1 MSFFSSTPW
10 IIITF
15 LFFTIMVAVV
25 AALKTKDEN
34 LESAEG
40 YFLAGRGLPGI
51 VIAGSLLLTNLSAE
65 QLVGTNGQGWASNMS
80 PIGWEV
86 GSLFTLFALAYW
98 FLPTYLKMGTTTMPQ
113 LMEQRFGRNT
123 RTMFSLIV
131 VVMYS
136 ILNLPVILY
145 SGAVVFENIFNVSG
159 MLGSSKFAAVAILCV
174 IIGIIGGC
182 YAIFGGLKAVA
193 VSDTINGIG
202 LIIGGLMIPFL
213 ALSLLGQETSGG
225 GMLAGIQYMIDTEP
239 AKLNAWAEWDAGEP
253 ALPWPLIFTGMFFN
267 NLYWWCCNQSFVQRS
282 LAAKSLK
289 EGQKGA
295 IFCGFLKTLG
305 FFYLV
310 LPGVIAHFLPSIQDK
325 IAAAGDSAID
335 FAYPAL
341 VSAVVPKP
349 VMGFFAAVL
358 FGAILSSFNSVLN
371 SASTMFTLDLFKPVI
386 CPERTDAFYVKVA
399 KIYGT
404 IAGIIAIIISPFVMY
419 ANGITTFLNSMS
431 QFVSLPILFTVLGA
445 IVFRRVPRYT
455 PFLITIFHV
464 ICYGAFMLIQ
474 PTYEIVGGSSEPI
487 HYLYAMAVL
496 FVIELLIMLYLNH
509 FKGVEEWEAPNAG
522 VVDMTPWK
530 YRHVV
535 CIIGAIIAIGI
546 YILFS
551 PIGIAA

>member
-1 MSFFSSTPW
+1 
-10 IIITF
+10 
-15 LFFTIMVAVV
+15 MVAVV

-239 AKLNAWAEWDAGEP
+239 AKL
-253 ALPWPLIFTGMFFN
+253 
-267 NLYWWCCNQSFVQRS
+267 C
-282 LAAKSLK
+282 
-289 EGQKGA
+289 
-295 IFCGFLKTLG
+295 
-305 FFYLV
+305 
-310 LPGVIAHFLPSIQDK
+310 
-325 IAAAGDSAID
+325 
-335 FAYPAL
+335 
-341 VSAVVPKP
+341 
-349 VMGFFAAVL
+349 MG
-358 FGAILSSFNSVLN
+358 
-371 SASTMFTLDLFKPVI
+371 
-386 CPERTDAFYVKVA
+386 
-399 KIYGT
+399 
-404 IAGIIAIIISPFVMY
+404 
-419 ANGITTFLNSMS
+419 
-431 QFVSLPILFTVLGA
+431 
-445 IVFRRVPRYT
+445 
-455 PFLITIFHV
+455 
-464 ICYGAFMLIQ
+464 
-474 PTYEIVGGSSEPI
+474 
-487 HYLYAMAVL
+487 
-496 FVIELLIMLYLNH
+496 
-509 FKGVEEWEAPNAG
+509 
-522 VVDMTPWK
+522 
-530 YRHVV
+530 
-535 CIIGAIIAIGI
+535 
-546 YILFS
+546 
-551 PIGIAA
+551 